1 MLTIFRRMDAIRKKM
16 QSLKAETEQLYS
28 TIRRYEDAT
37 KEYSARA
44 DQVLIKFHLL
54 YTAPSSGMWM
64 IPRGTHCSARADQ
77 VLIKYVKYAIR
88 HH

>member
-1 MLTIFRRMDAIRKKM
+1 MTISLITQTKIKIIFTIFRRMDAIRKKM

-44 DQVLIKFHLL
+44 DQVLTI
-54 YTAPSSGMWM
+54 YSCTAPSGGTRML
-64 IPRGTHCSARADQ
+64 PRSTQLGLTR
-77 VLIKYVKYAIR
+77 Y
-88 HH
+88 